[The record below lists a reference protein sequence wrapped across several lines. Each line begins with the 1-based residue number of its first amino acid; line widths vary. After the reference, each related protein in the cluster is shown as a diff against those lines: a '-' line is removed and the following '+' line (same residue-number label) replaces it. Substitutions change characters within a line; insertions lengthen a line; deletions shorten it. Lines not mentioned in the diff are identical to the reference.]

1 MLRAI
6 SWLVKASVF
15 ALIVL
20 IVGNTFKVGN
30 KTINDQ
36 VKTQLSH
43 AERVEVV
50 GEVKDWA
57 RQITSDQKAGI
68 EKKINAQRTRAIANN
83 GANEARANAH
93 PRIAPRVNGKQYEL
107 RSTQT
112 ASEEIPSSER
122 QKLRALMREL
132 NTARDS
138 N

>member
-43 AERVEVV
+43 AERAEVV

-68 EKKINAQRTRAIANN
+68 EKKISAERNALL
-83 GANEARANAH
+83 GASRNALANATKAE
-93 PRIAPRVNGKQYEL
+93 PAQARPKIAPRI
-107 RSTQT
+107 T
-112 ASEEIPSSER
+112 ANEEIPSSER

-132 NTARDS
+132 NTAREA